1 MELLYVWIEDYN
13 NIHHQGFNFSPK
25 HRFEFT
31 PTAYDENKKV
41 TSGTLTHK
49 PTNTNYPKNFFG
61 EHISN
66 ITAIVGRNGS
76 GKSSLVKALY
86 HYTLMNKGYLFI
98 YEKIQEEKQTE
109 IMYCS
114 NITVDIKFDTPTLIR
129 DTTPALFSEKNNLF
143 IGNVIYY
150 SPFINSNRNKLLSS
164 KIDNNIGN
172 MEQMATTLFSI
183 AHNPNSEATAAAPKQ
198 IYHPFLSAYCAQEMT
213 TQISFIKEITSRKE
227 QIIPPEIV
235 IPKEVELGIPFYGG
249 NLSERMAECPNS
261 DDFILYMIVDAL
273 NRDMFNKGKVREEDF
288 SYSITEIE
296 ANEWLEDI
304 CEKRGY
310 KKEEIE
316 SFCRLLNHEVPV
328 LDNYGDD
335 EGGKVVNY
343 TIPASNLPQEVLL
356 KRETGAR
363 SSWVNDLAVTLT
375 WHDLSDGE
383 ATMLSLFARLWEKLQ
398 KTNHSCI
405 VLLDEFE
412 LGLHPQWQKEAIGRL
427 VKFFEMM
434 NKKHHIILVS
444 HSPFLV
450 SDLPRENIIFLDKD
464 AEGNCVVKAPQDMER
479 TFGANIHSL
488 YRSSF
493 FMDGVMGKF
502 AEEKIDGV
510 IKDLNGRFDAIEEER
525 KETRKKEMEYIIG
538 QIGEPIIRNEL
549 RKMYNEKFHL
559 FGSLDER
566 IAKLEGEL
574 AELKSMKG

>member
-25 HRFEFT
+25 HRFHFE
-31 PTAYDENKKV
+31 PAKDEDGKV
-41 TSGTLTHK
+41 TGGTLTHEEIN
-49 PTNTNYPKNFFG
+49 PNYPDNFFG

-66 ITAIVGRNGS
+66 ITAIVGKNGS
-76 GKSSLVKALY
+76 GKSSLVKAIGDAT
-86 HYTLMNKGYLFI
+86 HFI
-98 YEKIQEEKQTE
+98 EKIVLVYKHDEVYYYWKNIPQYVKTE
-109 IMYCS
+109 DTQLIEDGKEDEP
-114 NITVDIKFDTPTLIR
+114 NIYLGHV
-129 DTTPALFSEKNNLF
+129 
-143 IGNVIYY
+143 VYY
-150 SPFINSNRNKLLSS
+150 SPFINSNRNYLFDWSGASEISS
-164 KIDNNIGN
+164 
-172 MEQMATTLFSI
+172 MERMATALFSVL
-183 AHNPNSEATAAAPKQ
+183 HNPNSETTASAPKQ
-198 IYHPFLSAYCAQEMT
+198 IYQTSLSAYCAQEMT

-343 TIPASNLPQEVLL
+343 TIPASKLPQEVLL

-363 SSWVNDLAVTLT
+363 SSWVNNLAVTLT

-383 ATMLSLFARLWEKLQ
+383 ATMLSLSGKSYKRQ
-398 KTNHSCI
+398 
-405 VLLDEFE
+405 
-412 LGLHPQWQKEAIGRL
+412 
-427 VKFFEMM
+427 
-434 NKKHHIILVS
+434 II
-444 HSPFLV
+444 
-450 SDLPRENIIFLDKD
+450 
-464 AEGNCVVKAPQDMER
+464 AA
-479 TFGANIHSL
+479 L
-488 YRSSF
+488 YC
-493 FMDGVMGKF
+493 
-502 AEEKIDGV
+502 
-510 IKDLNGRFDAIEEER
+510 
-525 KETRKKEMEYIIG
+525 
-538 QIGEPIIRNEL
+538 
-549 RKMYNEKFHL
+549 
-559 FGSLDER
+559 
-566 IAKLEGEL
+566 
-574 AELKSMKG
+574 